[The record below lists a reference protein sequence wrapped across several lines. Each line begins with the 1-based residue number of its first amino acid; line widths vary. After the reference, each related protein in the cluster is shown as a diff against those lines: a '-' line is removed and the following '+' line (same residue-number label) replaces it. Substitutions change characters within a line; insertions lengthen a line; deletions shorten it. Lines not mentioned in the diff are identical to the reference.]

1 VSESELQAE
10 LQHHEHARAQMAA
23 MRDLTE
29 GIHNIYSGDF
39 DESTKNLGLGDVRSD
54 HLFGWAMANYT
65 VPRLADLSDR
75 DIALFFGRIWMDD
88 GEDFHI
94 GRRHIRDE
102 NNDPIVLD
110 WRAPLSEQYY
120 RASVHDRREVAKRRR
135 FGFQG
140 ARITGFEDE
149 NLLLGEEVA
158 SDILT
163 EEIERPRTGP
173 MRDIVATIQPEQDEL
188 IRREAA
194 VNLCVQGAPGTGK
207 TAVGLH
213 RAAWLLYNYTE
224 KLDKAGVLVV
234 GPNEGFLSYIS
245 GVLPT
250 LGESSVWQVTVQQL
264 TGAHT
269 ALAADTHEA
278 SLVKHDA
285 RMALVCERAVWGH
298 VGTAADGGITPDE
311 GLLITDGGWRWR
323 LGLKY
328 LDEAIANARKHT
340 RTYTAGRKAVEDAIV
355 QGARRQAEIRSGHS
369 PDNKW
374 ATKLKRTESVRSFL
388 DAVWPKLNTKTVMKK
403 LLTDAAFRA
412 DATRGI
418 LTEDEAALL
427 AGKPAKPTAG
437 DLLISDE
444 IESHMKLREPSESFG
459 HIVIDEAQDLS
470 PMQCRVIARRSGK
483 GSVTVLGDLAQGTT
497 PWAAASWTDQ
507 MRHLGKEQVEHT
519 ELTTGFR
526 VPAVIIALA
535 NRVLPHLGVDVAP
548 ARSIRSD
555 GSYDRIETADLEAG
569 VRESVAKALAEEG
582 LVGVI
587 AADER
592 ADGLK
597 SLLDGTE
604 RVEVVAASLAKG
616 LEYDHVVV
624 VEPSEIVAAPTALI
638 YGSTSVAEGGGATI
652 DGVGLR
658 HLYVAL
664 TRAVSRL
671 TVVHSRPLPAEME
684 E

>member
-1 VSESELQAE
+1 MANSAESELRAE
-10 LQHHEHARAQMAA
+10 LDHHEHARAQMAA

-29 GIHNIYSGDF
+29 AIHRTYAGDF
-39 DESTKNLGLGDVRSD
+39 DESGKNLGIGDVGAD
-54 HLFGWAMANYT
+54 QHFGWVMANYT

-110 WRAPLSEQYY
+110 WRAPLAEQYY
-120 RASVHDRREVAKRRR
+120 HASAHERRDVAKRRR

-250 LGESSVWQVTVQQL
+250 LGESSVWQVTVHQL

-269 ALAADTHEA
+269 AATADTHEA
-278 SLVKHDA
+278 ALLKHDE

-298 VGTAADGGITPDE
+298 VGTASDGGVTADE

-323 LGLKY
+323 LGLRY

-374 ATKLKRTESVRSFL
+374 ATKLKRTESVKAFL
-388 DAVWPKLNTKTVMKK
+388 DAVWPRLNTKTVMKK
-403 LLTDAAFRA
+403 LYGDPAFRA

-418 LTEDEAALL
+418 LTDAEAALL
-427 AGKPAKPTAG
+427 TGKPGRPTPG

-470 PMQCRVIARRSGK
+470 PMQCRAIARRSGK

-497 PWAAASWTDQ
+497 AWAATSWADQ
-507 MRHLGKEQVEHT
+507 MRHLGKDRVEHT
-519 ELTTGFR
+519 ELTIGFR
-526 VPAVIIALA
+526 VPAVIIELA

-555 GSYDRIETADLEAG
+555 GSLDTIAAPELHEG
-569 VRESVAKALAEEG
+569 VREAVAKALAEEG

-587 AADER
+587 AADDR
-592 ADGLK
+592 AEDLR
-597 SLLDGTE
+597 SLFEGTE
-604 RVEVVAASLAKG
+604 RLEVVAASLAKG

-624 VEPSEIVAAPTALI
+624 VEPAEIVAAPAT
-638 YGSTSVAEGGGATI
+638 GGATI
-652 DGVGLR
+652 AGVGLR

-671 TVVHSRPLPAEME
+671 TVVHSRALPPEME
-684 E
+684 A

>member
-1 VSESELQAE
+1 MPVANAAENELQAE
-10 LQHHEHARAQMAA
+10 LDHHEHARAQMAV

-29 GIHNIYSGDF
+29 GIHKLYAGDF
-39 DESTKNLGLGDVRSD
+39 DESTRNLGLGDVRSD

-65 VPRLADLSDR
+65 VPRLADLADR
-75 DIALFFGRIWMDD
+75 DIAIFFGRIWMDD

-102 NNDPIVLD
+102 AGDPLVLD
-110 WRAPLSEQYY
+110 WRAPLAEQYY
-120 RASVHDRREVAKRRR
+120 RASAHDRRDVARRRR

-188 IRREAA
+188 IRRDAA

-250 LGESSVWQVTVQQL
+250 LGESSVWQVTVHQL

-269 ALAADTHEA
+269 ATAADTHEA
-278 SLVKHDA
+278 ALVKHDA

-298 VGTAADGGITPDE
+298 VGTAADGGVTADE
-311 GLLITDGGWRWR
+311 GLLIADGGWRWR
-323 LGLKY
+323 LGQAY
-328 LDEAIANARKHT
+328 LDEAIRNARKHT

-369 PDNKW
+369 PDGKW
-374 ATKLKRTESVRSFL
+374 ATKLKRTESVRDFME
-388 DAVWPKLNTKTVMKK
+388 AVWPKLNTKTVLKK

-418 LTEDEAALL
+418 LTDDEAALL
-427 AGKPAKPTAG
+427 AGKPAKPTPG
-437 DLLISDE
+437 DLLIADE

-507 MRHLGKEQVEHT
+507 MRHLGKDSAVDKSIVEHT

-535 NRVLPHLGVDVAP
+535 NRVLPHLNVDVAP

-555 GSYDRIETADLEAG
+555 GSYDLIDAPDLDAG
-569 VRESVAKALAEEG
+569 VQDAVAKALAEEG

-587 AADER
+587 AADDR
-592 ADGLK
+592 AAGLAT
-597 SLLDGTE
+597 LLAGTE

-624 VEPSEIVAAPTALI
+624 VEPAEIVTAPAT
-638 YGSTSVAEGGGATI
+638 GGATI
-652 DGVGLR
+652 EGVGLR

-671 TVVHSRPLPAEME
+671 TVVHSRPLPREME
-684 E
+684 A

>member
-1 VSESELQAE
+1 MPSDSTAEAELQAE
-10 LQHHEHARAQMAA
+10 LDNHERARRYTAA
-23 MRDLTE
+23 MRAATTE
-29 GIHNIYSGDF
+29 IHAAYAGEV
-39 DESTKNLGLGDVRSD
+39 DEGGKSRAYGDVGPD
-54 HLFGWAMANYT
+54 KLFGWAMANYT
-65 VPRLADLSDR
+65 VPRMADLTDR

-102 NNDPIVLD
+102 HGDPLVLD
-110 WRAPLSEQYY
+110 WRAPLSESFY
-120 RASVHDRREVAKRRR
+120 RASAHDRKDVARRRR

-149 NLLLGEEVA
+149 NLLLGEAFA

-173 MRDIVATIQPEQDEL
+173 MRDIAATIQPEQDEL

-194 VNLCVQGAPGTGK
+194 TNLCVQGAPGTGK

-250 LGESSVWQVTVQQL
+250 LGESSVWQVTVHQL

-269 ALAADTHEA
+269 ATAVDSREAA
-278 SLVKHDA
+278 LVKHDA

-298 VGTAADGGITPDE
+298 VGTVAAAGITPDE
-311 GLLITDGGWRWR
+311 GLLIADGGWRWR
-323 LGLKY
+323 LGLNY
-328 LDEAIANARKHT
+328 LETAVANARKHT

-369 PDNKW
+369 PDSKW
-374 ATKLKRTESVRSFL
+374 ATRIKRVPAVQAFL

-403 LLTDAAFRA
+403 LYGDADFRA

-427 AGKPAKPTAG
+427 SGKPAKPTAA
-437 DLLISDE
+437 DLLITDE
-444 IESHMKLREPSESFG
+444 IESYLKLREPSESFG

-497 PWAAASWTDQ
+497 PWAASSWTDQ
-507 MRHLGKEQVEHT
+507 MRHLGKDRVEHT

-526 VPAVIIALA
+526 VPAVIIELA

-555 GSYDRIETADLEAG
+555 GSLDRVEDPDLPAAAREAVG
-569 VRESVAKALAEEG
+569 KALAEEG

-592 ADGLK
+592 AEALRT
-597 SLLDGTE
+597 LLAGTD

-616 LEYDHVVV
+616 LEFDHVVV
-624 VEPSEIVAAPTALI
+624 VEPAEIVEAPASA
-638 YGSTSVAEGGGATI
+638 GPSSS
-652 DGVGLR
+652 DRVGLR

-671 TVVHSRPLPAEME
+671 TVVHARPLPPEMAA
-684 E
+684 

>member
-1 VSESELQAE
+1 VSEAE
-10 LQHHEHARAQMAA
+10 LAAAITAELAHHERARTYMAA
-23 MRDLTE
+23 MRATTE
-29 GIHNIYSGDF
+29 AIHRTYAGEV
-39 DESTKNLGLGDVRSD
+39 DESGKNLGIGDVGID
-54 HLFGWAMANYT
+54 QHFGWVMANYT
-65 VPRLADLSDR
+65 VPRLADLTDR

-102 NNDPIVLD
+102 HNDPLVLD

-120 RASVHDRREVAKRRR
+120 RASAHDRKDVARRRR

-163 EEIERPRTGP
+163 AEIERPRTGP

-234 GPNEGFLSYIS
+234 GPNEGFLSYIA

-269 ALAADTHEA
+269 ATAADTYEA
-278 SLVKHDA
+278 ALVKHDA

-298 VGTAADGGITPDE
+298 VGTVEDAGITPEE
-311 GLLITDGGWRWR
+311 GLLIADGGWRWR
-323 LGLKY
+323 LGVNY
-328 LDEAIANARKHT
+328 LETAVANARKHT

-369 PDNKW
+369 PDGKW
-374 ATKLKRTESVRSFL
+374 ATKLKRTPAVRSFL
-388 DAVWPKLNTKTVMKK
+388 DAVWPKLNTKTVMKQ
-403 LLTDAAFRA
+403 LYGDADFRA

-427 AGKPAKPTAG
+427 TGKAAEPTPG
-437 DLLISDE
+437 DLLIIDE
-444 IESHMKLREPSESFG
+444 IESHLKLREPSESFG

-497 PWAAASWTDQ
+497 PWAATSWTDQ
-507 MRHLGKEQVEHT
+507 MRHLGKDTAGGQSTVEHT

-526 VPAVIIALA
+526 VPAVIIELA

-555 GSYDRIETADLEAG
+555 GSLDQITTADLDAG
-569 VRESVAKALAEEG
+569 VREAVAKALAEEG

-592 ADGLK
+592 AAELRP
-597 SLLDGTE
+597 LLEGTD
-604 RVEVVAASLAKG
+604 RVELVAASLAKG

-624 VEPSEIVAAPTALI
+624 VEPAEIVEAPAT
-638 YGSTSVAEGGGATI
+638 GTGATI
-652 DGVGLR
+652 EGIGLR

-671 TVVHSRPLPAEME
+671 TVVHARALPVEME
-684 E
+684 A

>member
-1 VSESELQAE
+1 MSESELQAE
-10 LQHHEHARAQMAA
+10 LEHHEHARAQMAA

-29 GIHNIYSGDF
+29 GIHRIYSGDF
-39 DESTKNLGLGDVRSD
+39 NESTKNLGLGDVRSD

-65 VPRLADLSDR
+65 VPRLADLTDR

-102 NNDPIVLD
+102 HGDPTVLD

-120 RASVHDRREVAKRRR
+120 RASAHHRQDVAKRRR

-278 SLVKHDA
+278 ALVKHDA
-285 RMALVCERAVWGH
+285 RMALVCERAVWGR
-298 VGTAADGGITPDE
+298 VGTAVDGGVTPDD
-311 GLLITDGGWRWR
+311 GLLIADGGWRWR
-323 LGLKY
+323 LGQRY
-328 LDEAIANARKHT
+328 LDEAISNARKHT
-340 RTYTAGRKAVEDAIV
+340 RTYSAGRAAVEDAIV

-369 PDNKW
+369 PDGKW
-374 ATKLKRTESVRSFL
+374 ATKLKRTDSVRAFME
-388 DAVWPKLNTKTVMKK
+388 AVWPKLNTKTVMKQ
-403 LLTDAAFRA
+403 LYGDAAFRA

-427 AGKPAKPTAG
+427 AGKPAKPTPG
-437 DLLISDE
+437 DLLIFDE
-444 IESHMKLREPSESFG
+444 IESHLKIREPSESFG

-497 PWAAASWTDQ
+497 PWAASSWHDQ

-555 GSYDRIETADLEAG
+555 GSLDTVATADLEAG
-569 VRESVAKALAEEG
+569 VRDAVERALAEEG

-592 ADGLK
+592 AAALRP
-597 SLLDGTE
+597 LLEGTE
-604 RVEVVAASLAKG
+604 RVELVAASLAKG

-624 VEPSEIVAAPTALI
+624 VEPAEIIEAPAT
-638 YGSTSVAEGGGATI
+638 GGATI
-652 DGVGLR
+652 EGVGLR

-671 TVVHSRPLPAEME
+671 TVVHSRALPPEME
-684 E
+684 A

>member
-1 VSESELQAE
+1 MSEAELQAE
-10 LQHHEHARAQMAA
+10 IAHHARARDLMAA

-29 GIHNIYSGDF
+29 AIHRTYAGEF
-39 DESTKNLGLGDVRSD
+39 DESGKNLGIGDVGSD
-54 HLFGWAMANYT
+54 QHFGWAMANYT

-75 DIALFFGRIWMDD
+75 DIALYFGRIWMDD

-102 NNDPIVLD
+102 RNDPIVLD
-110 WRAPLSEQYY
+110 WRAPLAEQYY
-120 RASVHDRREVAKRRR
+120 RASVHDRRDVAKRRR

-140 ARITGFEDE
+140 ARLTGFEDE
-149 NLLLGEEVA
+149 NLVLGEEVA

-163 EEIERPRTGP
+163 AEIERPRTGP
-173 MRDIVATIQPEQDEL
+173 MRDIVATIQPDQDEL
-188 IRREAA
+188 IRRDAA
-194 VNLCVQGAPGTGK
+194 TNLCVQGAPGTGK

-213 RAAWLLYNYTE
+213 RAAWLLYNYTG
-224 KLDKAGVLVV
+224 KLTKSGVLIV

-250 LGESSVWQVTVQQL
+250 LGETSVWQTTVQQL

-269 ALAADTHEA
+269 AAATDTHEA
-278 SLVKHDA
+278 ALVKHDE
-285 RMALVCERAVWGH
+285 RIALVCERAVWGH

-311 GLLITDGGWRWR
+311 GLLIADGGWRWR

-328 LDEAIANARKHT
+328 LDEAVTFARKNT

-355 QGARRQAEIRSGHS
+355 QGVRRQAEIRSGHS
-369 PDNKW
+369 PDSKW
-374 ATKLKRTESVRSFL
+374 GTRIKRTEAVQGFME
-388 DAVWPKLNTKTVMKK
+388 AVWPKLNTKTVMKK
-403 LLTDAAFRA
+403 LYGDKTFRD

-418 LTEDEAALL
+418 LTEEEASLL
-427 AGKPAKPTAG
+427 AGKPTRPTAA

-444 IESHMKLREPSESFG
+444 IEAHLKLRDPSDSFG

-497 PWAAASWTDQ
+497 PWAAASWADQ
-507 MRHLGKEQVEHT
+507 MRHLGKDQVEHT

-526 VPAVIIALA
+526 VPAVIIELA
-535 NRVLPHLGVDVAP
+535 NGVLPHLHVDVAP

-555 GSYDRIETADLEAG
+555 GSLDFVEGPDLAAG
-569 VRESVAKALAEEG
+569 VQEAVAKALNEEG

-587 AADER
+587 AADAR
-592 ADGLK
+592 ADELRP
-597 SLLDGTE
+597 LLEGTE
-604 RVEVVAASLAKG
+604 RVELVAASLAKG
-616 LEYDHVVV
+616 LEFDHVVV
-624 VEPSEIVAAPTALI
+624 VEPVEIVEAPAT
-638 YGSTSVAEGGGATI
+638 GGATVE
-652 DGVGLR
+652 GVGLR

-671 TVVHSRPLPAEME
+671 TVVHARELPAEMRV
-684 E
+684 

>member
-10 LQHHEHARAQMAA
+10 LDHHDHARAQMAA

-29 GIHNIYSGDF
+29 SIHRTYAGEV
-39 DESTKNLGLGDVRSD
+39 DESGKNLGIGDVGID
-54 HLFGWAMANYT
+54 QHFGWVMANYT

-102 NNDPIVLD
+102 HNDPLVLD
-110 WRAPLSEQYY
+110 WRAPLAEQYY
-120 RASVHDRREVAKRRR
+120 RASAHERRDVAKRRR

-194 VNLCVQGAPGTGK
+194 ANLCVQGAPGTGK

-250 LGESSVWQVTVQQL
+250 LGESSVWQVTVHQL

-269 ALAADTHEA
+269 ATAADTHEA
-278 SLVKHDA
+278 ALLKHDE

-298 VGTAADGGITPDE
+298 VGTAVDGGVTADE
-311 GLLITDGGWRWR
+311 GLLIADGGWRWR
-323 LGLKY
+323 LGLRY
-328 LDEAIANARKHT
+328 LDEAISNARRHT

-369 PDNKW
+369 PDSKW
-374 ATKLKRTESVRSFL
+374 ATKLKRTESVRAFL

-403 LLTDAAFRA
+403 LYGDAAFRA

-418 LTEDEAALL
+418 LTEAEAALL
-427 AGKPAKPTAG
+427 VGKPAKPTPG
-437 DLLISDE
+437 DLLIWDE

-497 PWAAASWTDQ
+497 PWAASSWHDQ
-507 MRHLGKEQVEHT
+507 MRHLGKDQVEHT

-526 VPAVIIALA
+526 VPAVIIELA

-555 GSYDRIETADLEAG
+555 GSLDTITTPDLHAG
-569 VRESVAKALAEEG
+569 VREAVAKALAEEG

-592 ADGLK
+592 AEELRP
-597 SLLDGTE
+597 LAAE

-624 VEPSEIVAAPTALI
+624 VEPAEIVSSPATD
-638 YGSTSVAEGGGATI
+638 GATI
-652 DGVGLR
+652 EGVGLR

-671 TVVHSRPLPAEME
+671 TVVHSQALPPEME
-684 E
+684 A

>member
-1 VSESELQAE
+1 MSENELQAE
-10 LQHHEHARAQMAA
+10 LDHHEYARAQMAA
-23 MRDLTE
+23 MREVTE
-29 GIHNIYSGDF
+29 AIHRTYAGDF
-39 DESTKNLGLGDVRSD
+39 DESGKNLGIGDVGAD
-54 HLFGWAMANYT
+54 QHFGWVMANFT
-65 VPRLADLSDR
+65 VPRLADLTER

-102 NNDPIVLD
+102 HGDPLVID
-110 WRAPLSEQYY
+110 WRAPLAEQYY
-120 RASVHDRREVAKRRR
+120 RASAHHRQDVARRRR

-278 SLVKHDA
+278 ALVKHDA
-285 RMALVCERAVWGH
+285 RMALVCERAVWGR
-298 VGTAADGGITPDE
+298 VGTAADGGVTPDE
-311 GLLITDGGWRWR
+311 GLLIADGGWRWR
-323 LGLKY
+323 LGQRY
-328 LDEAIANARKHT
+328 LDEAITNARKHT

-369 PDNKW
+369 PDGKW
-374 ATKLKRTESVRSFL
+374 ATKLKRTESVRAFME
-388 DAVWPKLNTKTVMKK
+388 AVWPKLNTKMVMKQ
-403 LLTDAAFRA
+403 LYGDAAFRA

-427 AGKPAKPTAG
+427 TGKAAKPTPG
-437 DLLISDE
+437 DLLIFDE
-444 IESHMKLREPSESFG
+444 IESHLRLREPSESFG

-497 PWAAASWTDQ
+497 PWAASSWHDQ

-548 ARSIRSD
+548 AHSIRSD

-569 VRESVAKALAEEG
+569 VREAVDNALAEEG

-592 ADGLK
+592 AA
-597 SLLDGTE
+597 LLRPLLEGTE
-604 RVEVVAASLAKG
+604 RVELVAASLAKG

-624 VEPSEIVAAPTALI
+624 VEPAEIVAAPAT
-638 YGSTSVAEGGGATI
+638 GGATI
-652 DGVGLR
+652 EGVGLR

-671 TVVHSRPLPAEME
+671 TVVHSRALPAEME
-684 E
+684 A

>member
-1 VSESELQAE
+1 MSENELQAE
-10 LQHHEHARAQMAA
+10 LDHHEHARAQMAV

-29 GIHNIYSGDF
+29 GIHKLYAGDF
-39 DESTKNLGLGDVRSD
+39 DESTRNLGLGDVRSD

-65 VPRLADLSDR
+65 VPRLADLADR
-75 DIALFFGRIWMDD
+75 DIAIFFGRIWMDD

-102 NNDPIVLD
+102 AGDPLVLD
-110 WRAPLSEQYY
+110 WRAPLAEQYY
-120 RASVHDRREVAKRRR
+120 RASAHDRRDVARRRR

-250 LGESSVWQVTVQQL
+250 LGESSVWQVTVHQL

-269 ALAADTHEA
+269 AGAADTHEA
-278 SLVKHDA
+278 ALVKHDA

-298 VGTAADGGITPDE
+298 VGTAADGGVTADD
-311 GLLITDGGWRWR
+311 GLLIADGGWRWR
-323 LGLKY
+323 LGQTY
-328 LDEAIANARKHT
+328 LDEAIRNARKHT

-374 ATKLKRTESVRSFL
+374 ATKLKRTESVRDFME
-388 DAVWPKLNTKTVMKK
+388 AVWPKLNTKTVLKK

-427 AGKPAKPTAG
+427 AGKPAKPTPG
-437 DLLISDE
+437 DLLIADE

-483 GSVTVLGDLAQGTT
+483 GSITVLGDLAQGTT

-507 MRHLGKEQVEHT
+507 MRHLGKDGAVDTSTVEYT

-535 NRVLPHLGVDVAP
+535 NRVLPHLDVDVAP

-555 GSYDRIETADLEAG
+555 GSYDLVEAPDLDAG
-569 VRESVAKALAEEG
+569 VEQAVAKALAEEG

-587 AADER
+587 AADDR
-592 ADGLK
+592 AAGLK
-597 SLLDGTE
+597 TLLEGTE

-624 VEPSEIVAAPTALI
+624 VEPAEIVTAPAT
-638 YGSTSVAEGGGATI
+638 GGATI
-652 DGVGLR
+652 EGVGLR

-671 TVVHSRPLPAEME
+671 TVVHSRPLPREME
-684 E
+684 A

>member
-1 VSESELQAE
+1 MS
-10 LQHHEHARAQMAA
+10 A

-29 GIHNIYSGDF
+29 GIHRIYSGDF
-39 DESTKNLGLGDVRSD
+39 NESTKNLGLGDVRSD

-65 VPRLADLSDR
+65 VPRLADLTDR

-102 NNDPIVLD
+102 HGDPVVLD

-120 RASVHDRREVAKRRR
+120 RASAHNRQDVAKRRR

-278 SLVKHDA
+278 ALVKHDA
-285 RMALVCERAVWGH
+285 RMALVCERAVWGR
-298 VGTAADGGITPDE
+298 VGTAADGGVTPDD
-311 GLLITDGGWRWR
+311 GLLIADGGWRWR
-323 LGLKY
+323 LGQRY

-340 RTYTAGRKAVEDAIV
+340 RTYTAGRAAVEDAIV

-369 PDNKW
+369 PDGKW
-374 ATKLKRTESVRSFL
+374 ATKLKRTESVKAFME
-388 DAVWPKLNTKTVMKK
+388 AVWPKLNTKTVMKQ
-403 LLTDAAFRA
+403 LYGDAAFRA

-418 LTEDEAALL
+418 LTEEEAAHL
-427 AGKPAKPTAG
+427 AGKPTKPTPG
-437 DLLISDE
+437 DLLIFDE
-444 IESHMKLREPSESFG
+444 IESHLKLREPSESFG

-497 PWAAASWTDQ
+497 PWAASSWQDQ

-555 GSYDRIETADLEAG
+555 GSLDTVATADLEAG
-569 VRESVAKALAEEG
+569 VREAVDRALAEEG

-587 AADER
+587 AADDR
-592 ADGLK
+592 AAALRP
-597 SLLDGTE
+597 LLEGTE
-604 RVEVVAASLAKG
+604 RVELVAASLAKG

-624 VEPSEIVAAPTALI
+624 VEPAEIVAAPPVPNHGPQASP
-638 YGSTSVAEGGGATI
+638 GAEGAAVEGI
-652 DGVGLR
+652 GLR

-671 TVVHSRPLPAEME
+671 TVVHSRALPPEME
-684 E
+684 A

>member
-1 VSESELQAE
+1 
-10 LQHHEHARAQMAA
+10 MAA
-23 MRDLTE
+23 MRATTE
-29 GIHNIYSGDF
+29 AIHRTYAGEV
-39 DESTKNLGLGDVRSD
+39 DESGKNLGIGDVGID
-54 HLFGWAMANYT
+54 QHFGWVMANYT
-65 VPRLADLSDR
+65 VPRLADLTDR
-75 DIALFFGRIWMDD
+75 GIALFFGRIWMDD

-102 NNDPIVLD
+102 HGDPLVLD

-120 RASVHDRREVAKRRR
+120 RASAHDRRDVARRRR

-140 ARITGFEDE
+140 ARLTGFEDE
-149 NLLLGEEVA
+149 NLLFGEEVA

-163 EEIERPRTGP
+163 AEIERPRTGP

-188 IRREAA
+188 IRREAGT
-194 VNLCVQGAPGTGK
+194 NLCVQGAPGTGK

-213 RAAWLLYNYTE
+213 RAAWLLYNYTD
-224 KLDKAGVLVV
+224 KLTKSGVLVV

-250 LGESSVWQVTVQQL
+250 LGETSVWQTTVHQL

-269 ALAADTHEA
+269 AAATDSHEA
-278 SLVKHDA
+278 ALVKHDE

-298 VGTAADGGITPDE
+298 VGTAADGGVTAEE
-311 GLLITDGGWRWR
+311 GLLIADGGWRWR
-323 LGLKY
+323 LGLNF
-328 LDEAIANARKHT
+328 LEDAIANARKHT
-340 RTYTAGRKAVEDAIV
+340 RTYTAGRKAVEEAIV
-355 QGARRQAEIRSGHS
+355 QGVRRQAEIRSGHS
-369 PDNKW
+369 PDGKW
-374 ATKLKRTESVRSFL
+374 ATKLKRTPSVQAFL
-388 DAVWPKLNTKTVMKK
+388 DGVWPKLNGKTVMKK
-403 LLTDAAFRA
+403 LYGNPDFLA

-418 LTEDEAALL
+418 LTEEETALL
-427 AGKPAKPTAG
+427 TGKPGRPTAA
-437 DLLISDE
+437 DLLIMDE
-444 IESHMKLREPSESFG
+444 IESHLKLRDPSDSYG

-497 PWAAASWTDQ
+497 PWAAASWEDQ

-526 VPAVIIALA
+526 VPAVIIELA
-535 NRVLPHLGVDVAP
+535 NRVLPHLGVGVAP

-555 GSYDRIETADLEAG
+555 GSLDMVATADLEAG
-569 VRESVAKALAEEG
+569 VRDAVAKALREEG

-592 ADGLK
+592 AAALRPV
-597 SLLDGTE
+597 LEGTD
-604 RVEVVAASLAKG
+604 RVELVAASLAKG

-624 VEPSEIVAAPTALI
+624 VEPVEIVEAPAT
-638 YGSTSVAEGGGATI
+638 GGATVE
-652 DGVGLR
+652 GVGLR

-671 TVVHSRPLPAEME
+671 TVVHARDLPAEMRP
-684 E
+684 

>member
-1 VSESELQAE
+1 VSEAELQAE
-10 LQHHEHARAQMAA
+10 IAHHARARDLMAA

-29 GIHNIYSGDF
+29 AIHRTYAGEF
-39 DESTKNLGLGDVRSD
+39 DESGKNLGIGDVGSD
-54 HLFGWAMANYT
+54 QHFGWAMANYT

-102 NNDPIVLD
+102 RNDPIVLD
-110 WRAPLSEQYY
+110 WRAPLAEQYY
-120 RASVHDRREVAKRRR
+120 RASVHDRRDVAKRRR

-140 ARITGFEDE
+140 ARLTGFEDE
-149 NLLLGEEVA
+149 NLVLGEEVA

-163 EEIERPRTGP
+163 AEIERPRTGP
-173 MRDIVATIQPEQDEL
+173 MRDIVATIQPDQDEL
-188 IRREAA
+188 IRRDAA
-194 VNLCVQGAPGTGK
+194 TNLCVQGAPGTGK

-213 RAAWLLYNYTE
+213 RAAWLLYNYTG
-224 KLDKAGVLVV
+224 KLTKSGVLIV

-250 LGESSVWQVTVQQL
+250 LGETSVWQTTVQQL

-269 ALAADTHEA
+269 AAATDTHEA
-278 SLVKHDA
+278 ALVKHDE
-285 RMALVCERAVWGH
+285 RIALVCERAVWGH

-311 GLLITDGGWRWR
+311 GLLIADGGWRWR

-328 LDEAIANARKHT
+328 LDEAVAFARKNT

-355 QGARRQAEIRSGHS
+355 QGVRRQAEIRSGHS
-369 PDNKW
+369 PDSKW
-374 ATKLKRTESVRSFL
+374 GTRIKRTEAVQGFME
-388 DAVWPKLNTKTVMKK
+388 AVWPKLNTKTVMKK
-403 LLTDAAFRA
+403 LYGDKAFRD

-418 LTEDEAALL
+418 LTPEEADFL
-427 AGKPAKPTAG
+427 AGKPTRPTAA

-444 IESHMKLREPSESFG
+444 IEAHLKLRDPSDSFG

-497 PWAAASWTDQ
+497 PWAAASWADQ
-507 MRHLGKEQVEHT
+507 MRHLGKDQVEHT

-526 VPAVIIALA
+526 VPAVIIELA
-535 NRVLPHLGVDVAP
+535 NRVLPHLHVDVAP

-555 GSYDRIETADLEAG
+555 GSLDFVEGPDLAAG
-569 VRESVAKALAEEG
+569 VQEAVAKALNEEG

-587 AADER
+587 AADAR
-592 ADGLK
+592 ADGLRP
-597 SLLDGTE
+597 LLEGTE
-604 RVEVVAASLAKG
+604 RVELVAASLAKG
-616 LEYDHVVV
+616 LEFDHVVV
-624 VEPSEIVAAPTALI
+624 VEPVEIVEAPAT
-638 YGSTSVAEGGGATI
+638 GGATVE
-652 DGVGLR
+652 GVGLR

-671 TVVHSRPLPAEME
+671 TVVHARELPAEMGVRGVQR
-684 E
+684 

>member
-1 VSESELQAE
+1 VSEAELQAE
-10 LQHHEHARAQMAA
+10 IAHHARARDLMAA

-29 GIHNIYSGDF
+29 AIHRTYAGEF
-39 DESTKNLGLGDVRSD
+39 DESGKNLGIGDVGSD
-54 HLFGWAMANYT
+54 QHFGWAMANYT

-102 NNDPIVLD
+102 RNDPIVLD
-110 WRAPLSEQYY
+110 WRAPLAEQYY
-120 RASVHDRREVAKRRR
+120 RASVHDRRDVAKRRR

-140 ARITGFEDE
+140 ARLTGFEDE
-149 NLLLGEEVA
+149 NLVLGEEVA

-163 EEIERPRTGP
+163 AEIERPRTGP
-173 MRDIVATIQPEQDEL
+173 MRDIVATIQPDQDEL
-188 IRREAA
+188 IRRDAA
-194 VNLCVQGAPGTGK
+194 TNLCVQGAPGTGK

-213 RAAWLLYNYTE
+213 RAAWLLYNYTG
-224 KLDKAGVLVV
+224 KLTKSGVLIV

-250 LGESSVWQVTVQQL
+250 LGETSVWQTTVQQL

-269 ALAADTHEA
+269 AAATDTHEA
-278 SLVKHDA
+278 ALVKHDE
-285 RMALVCERAVWGH
+285 RIALVCERAVWGH

-311 GLLITDGGWRWR
+311 GLLIADGGWRWR

-328 LDEAIANARKHT
+328 LDEAVAFARKNT

-355 QGARRQAEIRSGHS
+355 QGVRRQAEIRSGHS
-369 PDNKW
+369 PDSKW
-374 ATKLKRTESVRSFL
+374 GTRIKRTEAVQGFME
-388 DAVWPKLNTKTVMKK
+388 AVWPKLNTKTVMKK
-403 LLTDAAFRA
+403 LYGDKAFRD

-418 LTEDEAALL
+418 LTPEEADFL
-427 AGKPAKPTAG
+427 AGKPTRPTAA

-444 IESHMKLREPSESFG
+444 IEAHLKLRDPSDSFG

-497 PWAAASWTDQ
+497 PWAAASWADQ
-507 MRHLGKEQVEHT
+507 MRHLGKDQVEHT

-526 VPAVIIALA
+526 VPAVIIELA
-535 NRVLPHLGVDVAP
+535 NRVLPHLHVDVAP

-555 GSYDRIETADLEAG
+555 GSLDFVEGPDLAAG
-569 VRESVAKALAEEG
+569 VQEAVAKALNEEG

-587 AADER
+587 AADAR
-592 ADGLK
+592 ADELRP
-597 SLLDGTE
+597 LLEGTE
-604 RVEVVAASLAKG
+604 RVELVAASLAKG
-616 LEYDHVVV
+616 LEFDHVVV
-624 VEPSEIVAAPTALI
+624 VEPVEIVEAPAT
-638 YGSTSVAEGGGATI
+638 GGATVE
-652 DGVGLR
+652 GVGLR

-671 TVVHSRPLPAEME
+671 TVVHARELPAEMRV
-684 E
+684 